1 MDELH
6 TQGPIQATD
15 REPLINSFP
24 QHIFAE
30 PESTQ
35 QSTTSNCSETRP
47 IIQNDGEAACLPAL
61 ASSGGGLAFHSAAAA
76 DGDNLS
82 VEHQPTAAEND
93 ITDVYRSSPYFKYR
107 NLVGSV
113 SQKLRKENALR
124 LAYVY
129 DLPTWYYEIG
139 PTYDPTSALRILIA
153 LEGKGVFSPVNL
165 SGLTKALENVEREDL
180 AQIVREFRRK

>member
-1 MDELH
+1 MESLDKLH

-15 REPLINSFP
+15 REPLINSLP
-24 QHIFAE
+24 QHIFAQ
-30 PESTQ
+30 PES
-35 QSTTSNCSETRP
+35 STTSNCSETRP
-47 IIQNDGEAACLPAL
+47 INQNDGKAAGLSAV
-61 ASSGGGLAFHSAAAA
+61 ASGGGLAFHSAAAA

-153 LEGKGVFSPVNL
+153 LEGKGVFSPGNL
-165 SGLTKALENVEREDL
+165 SGLTKALENVERDDL
-180 AQIVREFRRK
+180 AHIVREFRRK